1 MQSIDFQKIK
11 DLREKNGMSQAEV
24 AAYIGMSRPTYA
36 SIEVGSNDLAVF
48 QLLRLAEYL
57 RVEPEDLIPGLR
69 APENGYATFKQLILN
84 CIKWGS
90 DTGDHKI
97 TKTKLAKLVYLSD
110 FNWFYKTRSA
120 ISGLNYRHI
129 QRGPVADEYFRAIDE
144 LFEDQSI
151 TIEAKGASL
160 LISSNELAPRDK
172 LSDEQMSL
180 IKDICEAWL
189 PKSTAEIVEFT
200 HQQAPWKTTL
210 PGDLIPYETILSE
223 KNLY

>member
-1 MQSIDFQKIK
+1 MQSIDFLKIK
-11 DLREKNGMSQAEV
+11 DLREKNGLSQADV
-24 AAYIGMSRPTYA
+24 AINIGMSRPTYA
-36 SIEVGSNDLAVF
+36 LVEIGSNDLTVH
-48 QLLRLAEYL
+48 QLLRLAAYL

-69 APENGYATFKQLILN
+69 APKDSYATFKQLILS

-90 DTGDHKI
+90 DAGDHKI

-110 FNWFYKTRSA
+110 FNWFYITHAA

-129 QRGPVADEYFRAIDE
+129 QRGPVADEYFRAVDE

-172 LSDEQMSL
+172 LSDDQVSL
-180 IKDICEAWL
+180 IKDICTVWL

-200 HQQAPWKTTL
+200 HQQAPWKTTM
-210 PGDLIPYETILSE
+210 PGDLIPYDTILSE